1 MNAGYTLGEMPM
13 PADFRYREV
22 ARRGRPR
29 HGAWDGFTFRHPPMP
44 AARWAKI
51 FSPFDALSGFGDAIR
66 SRETQYVYRPEPDA
80 DGAAELSRRL
90 SVLAALTRNGRTAQ
104 TSRAAAAVRY
114 FIPCAD
120 VEESGGGRLGTCRTV
135 SGIVTRVDPVQR
147 TLTLRGAEETVTV
160 ALDDILR
167 ITLGTRIRGED
178 REPEAE

>member
-29 HGAWDGFTFRHPPMP
+29 HGEWDEFTFRHPPMP

-66 SRETQYVYRPEPDA
+66 SQEAQYVYRPEPDA

-90 SVLAALTRNGRTAQ
+90 AILRILTRNGRTAR
-104 TSRAAAAVRY
+104 TRRAAATVRY
-114 FIPCAD
+114 FVPCAD
-120 VEESGGGRLGTCRTV
+120 AEESGGGRLGTCRTV
-135 SGIVTRVDPVQR
+135 SGIVTRMDTEQR
-147 TLTLRGAEETVTV
+147 TLTLRTAEGKITV

-167 ITLGTRIRGED
+167 ITSGTRIFDED
-178 REPEAE
+178 REPQEL